1 MYFCN
6 ESNRIQII
14 DMEIAEKKC
23 NYGANIR
30 RWREWRNMKQDVLA
44 DHIGVSQSALSGY
57 EKKEK
62 LEPEIVE
69 KIAKA
74 LEIPVEAITG
84 LNSESPINIFSG
96 TWNDSAVAQNFQP
109 TFNPIDKIVELYEK
123 LLTAEQEKV
132 ALLQEALKSKK

>member
-1 MYFCN
+1 
-6 ESNRIQII
+6 
-14 DMEIAEKKC
+14 MEIAEKKC

-96 TWNDSAVAQNFQP
+96 TWNDSSVAQNFQP